1 MQPLDRILPH
11 LDIYVPSYDEA
22 QSQTGE
28 SDPQRM
34 IAVFR
39 EFCQGGL
46 LGVKLGDEG
55 ALLSPAPDDWI
66 QVPPVEPPGPVVDTT
81 GAGDSF
87 YAGLITGLSHG
98 MSVYDAGRLG
108 AAAGAC
114 CVTALG
120 ATAGLR
126 SFEET
131 RQLAGVPF
139 RG

>member
-28 SDPQRM
+28 ADPQRM
-34 IAVFR
+34 ITVFR
-39 EFCQGGL
+39 ECCPGGL
-46 LGVKLGDEG
+46 LGVKLGHEG
-55 ALLSPAPDDWI
+55 ALLSPARDDWI
-66 QVPPVEPPGPVVDTT
+66 QVPPVAPPGPVVDTT

-87 YAGLITGLSHG
+87 YAGLIAGLSRG

-114 CVTALG
+114 CVTAIG

-131 RQLAGVPF
+131 QQLAGVP
-139 RG
+139 